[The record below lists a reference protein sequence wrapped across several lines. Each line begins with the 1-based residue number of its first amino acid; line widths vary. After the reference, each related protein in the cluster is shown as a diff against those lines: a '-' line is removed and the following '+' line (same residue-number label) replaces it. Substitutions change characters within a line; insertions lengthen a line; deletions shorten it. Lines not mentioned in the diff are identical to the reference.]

1 MPFPFT
7 DPLFTVEGKVVLVTG
22 AASGLGKAIATVLSK
37 RGCRVILTDRDEAG
51 LAETERELAAETF
64 VCRSDITREDDV
76 DALIGKSA
84 DHFGRIDAVVNS
96 AGLYAYGPA
105 LDMEMDIFRRLIDVN
120 VNGALLLSIA
130 VARKMGDKGGRIIH
144 LASVSGI
151 VANVNYAA
159 YATSKAA
166 LVQMVRVL
174 AREWAPRGIL
184 VNAIGPAMTET
195 NLSRSYLADPVF
207 REQTL
212 AAIPLGRFGSAEDL
226 MGTII
231 LLLSPAGAFI
241 TGQTIYV
248 DGGRTLV

>member
-1 MPFPFT
+1 MNWLAPK
-7 DPLFTVEGKVVLVTG
+7 LHLRLAQKQ
-22 AASGLGKAIATVLSK
+22 
-37 RGCRVILTDRDEAG
+37 ILTPG
-51 LAETERELAAETF
+51 
-64 VCRSDITREDDV
+64 
-76 DALIGKSA
+76 
-84 DHFGRIDAVVNS
+84 
-96 AGLYAYGPA
+96 
-105 LDMEMDIFRRLIDVN
+105 
-120 VNGALLLSIA
+120 
-130 VARKMGDKGGRIIH
+130 
-144 LASVSGI
+144 
-151 VANVNYAA
+151 
-159 YATSKAA
+159 

-248 DGGRTLV
+248 DGGYTAG